1 MSVISI
7 FAVALMLFVSVP
19 SFAQGW
25 IEYDNRVDFFGVN
38 LPAQPSVK
46 DIKYNTEYGVQVLPG
61 RVYNSE
67 AGGERY
73 SITVVDY
80 SNLQKM
86 EAERVKQCRAAGGE
100 GDVCMDIY
108 MHEMRGAVIF
118 ATWNLLNNALQKG
131 SKVTRV
137 AYSRTD
143 LVEGQELYM
152 TNGDGSMVIASI
164 YMHENRLYILEG
176 TVPAN
181 SPPPVVFFTSMG
193 FLDQEGK
200 RIRYSS
206 PYVNGLPKP
215 ARGR

>member
-1 MSVISI
+1 MISLAVI
-7 FAVALMLFVSVP
+7 ALMLFVSLP
-19 SFAQGW
+19 SFAQEW
-25 IEYDNRVDFFGVN
+25 VEYNNRVDSFGVN
-38 LPAQPSVK
+38 LPGQPSVK
-46 DIKYNTEYGVQVLPG
+46 DIKYKIEYGVHMLPG
-61 RVYNSE
+61 RVYTSE

-80 SNLQKM
+80 TNLQQM

-100 GDVCMDIY
+100 GDQCMDIY
-108 MHEMRGAVIF
+108 MHDMRGAVIF
-118 ATWNLLNNALQKG
+118 ASWNLINNTLQKG
-131 SKVTRV
+131 GKLTRL

-143 LVEGQELYM
+143 LVEGHEIYITNPDQSEL
-152 TNGDGSMVIASI
+152 IASI

-176 TVPAN
+176 SVPPN
-181 SPPPVVFFTSMG
+181 SPPPILFFTSMG